1 MLRPAI
7 QSVISKRYESGQGIA
22 MGMTN
27 SFMSLGR
34 IVGPL
39 WAGFLFDVNIGYPYL
54 TGAVIMAAGFVL
66 SLIWT
71 RREQPFIEESVSS
84 EQTVP

>member
-1 MLRPAI
+1 MLAAESYAGVVLTVGFFVFANAMLRPAI
-7 QSVISKRYESGQGIA
+7 QSVISKRSSGGQGIA

-34 IVGPL
+34 IIGPL

-54 TGAVIMAAGFVL
+54 TGAVIMTAGFV
-66 SLIWT
+66 
-71 RREQPFIEESVSS
+71 
-84 EQTVP
+84 